1 MTKKI
6 PPGAEPPKDCKLCPR
21 LVEYRLANA
30 ETYPDYFNG
39 AVPPFGAPSAK
50 FLIVGLAPGVHG
62 ANQTGRPF
70 TGDYAGD
77 LLYATIEKFGFSKGR
92 YQASPTDGL
101 KLQHTAITNAVRC
114 VPPQNK
120 PVGLEIRTCRPF
132 LTDQIQAMTKL
143 RAILCLGRISHESTI
158 AALGIKQKEA
168 PFGHGAVH
176 TVPGTAFSVF
186 DSYHC
191 SRYNTNTKRLTT
203 AMFEEVF
210 SDIRQHL
217 EASGLKPISR

>member
-1 MTKKI
+1 MTKKA
-6 PPGAEPPKDCKLCPR
+6 PSGSEPPKDCQLCPR
-21 LVEYRLANA
+21 LVEFRQSNT

-39 AVPPFGAPSAK
+39 AVPPFGLSTAK
-50 FLIVGLAPGVHG
+50 FLIVGLAPGLHG

-77 LLYATIEKFGFSKGR
+77 LLYATLEKFSFSNGR
-92 YQASPTDGL
+92 YGSSAEDGL
-101 KLQHTAITNAVRC
+101 KLKHTTITNAVRC
-114 VPPQNK
+114 VPPKNK

-132 LTDQIQAMTKL
+132 LTDQINAMVNL

-158 AALGIKQKEA
+158 AALGLKQKDYT
-168 PFGHGAVH
+168 FGHGVAH
-176 TVPGTAFSVF
+176 AIPDKAFSVF

-203 AMFEEVF
+203 GMFEEVF
-210 SDIRQHL
+210 ANIRHHL
-217 EASGLKPISR
+217 EAK